1 MILLILTYLAGVL
14 TILSPCILPV
24 LPFVFSRSQGSF
36 LKNGVPLLIGMA
48 LTFSLLSGLALAGG
62 EWIGKAN
69 EFGRWIALGLMAVFG
84 ISLLIPH
91 ISEAAMAPL
100 TRLGSRIGRGTREDS
115 IGGSVLIG
123 VGTGLL
129 WAPCAGPILGLV
141 LTGAATQG
149 NVGSSI
155 GLLLSYSLGAATSLG
170 LAIVAG
176 NRFLKTLKKFL
187 GIDQLVKKALG
198 LAVLV
203 GVAAIAFNLDRT
215 VLTQVSKIST
225 ESFEHSLL
233 NLGGLSKKEE
243 KFKNSMMM
251 MSANSGG
258 EVAPVIEGLLPEFE
272 GAVSWL
278 NSEPLSIETLRGKVV
293 LIDFWTYSCINCLRT
308 LPYLKAWHEKYKDSG
323 LVIIGVHTPE
333 FAFEKS
339 ADNVKKA
346 VSDLGVI
353 YPVAIDSNY
362 KIWNAFKNQYWPAHY
377 FVDRL
382 GRIRHHHFGEGE
394 YETSEDM
401 IRKLLSENGAAT
413 LAAKEGVSEPLGRI
427 AHGLEA
433 SGSSDVQSPETYIG
447 YARAENFVGSREFIK
462 DQAADYKSP
471 SRLSLNQWSLMG
483 KWIVENERALSK
495 STNGKVSYRFKARD
509 LHLVLG
515 GDDIPFRVKI
525 DGHAPEKNHGVDT
538 DESGQ
543 GKIGGHRLYQL
554 IRQQEEEPK
563 DEHTFEIEFLKPG
576 AEVYAFT
583 FG

>member
-24 LPFVFSRSQGSF
+24 LPFVFSRAQGSF
-36 LKNGVPLLIGMA
+36 LKNGVPLLLGMA

-62 EWIGKAN
+62 EWIGRAN
-69 EFGRWIALGLMAVFG
+69 EIGRWVAMCLMAVFG
-84 ISLLIPH
+84 LSLLFPH
-91 ISEAAMAPL
+91 VSEAALAPL
-100 TRLGSRIGRGTREDS
+100 TRLGSKIGQGTRGDGL
-115 IGGSVLIG
+115 GGSVLIG
-123 VGTGLL
+123 VSTGLL

-149 NVGSSI
+149 NVGSSV

-170 LAIVAG
+170 LALVAG

-215 VLTQVSKIST
+215 VLTRISKIST
-225 ESFEHSLL
+225 ESVEHGLL
-233 NLGGLSKKEE
+233 DLGGLNKKEE
-243 KFKNSMMM
+243 KPKNSMMM

-258 EVAPVIEGLLPEFE
+258 KEAPIIEGLLPEFD
-272 GAVSWL
+272 GASSWL
-278 NSEPLSIETLRGKVV
+278 NSQPLNIEALRGKVV
-293 LIDFWTYSCINCLRT
+293 LVDFWTYSCINCLRT
-308 LPYLKAWHEKYKDSG
+308 LPYLKTWYEKYKDDG

-339 ADNVKKA
+339 ANNVKKA
-346 VSDLGVI
+346 VADLGI
-353 YPVAIDSNY
+353 TYPVAIDSNY

-394 YETSEDM
+394 YETSENM
-401 IRKLLSENGAAT
+401 IRKLLSENGGSIR
-413 LAAKEGVSEPLGRI
+413 AKEATIEARGV
-427 AHGLEA
+427 EA
-433 SGSSDVQSPETYIG
+433 QGSSDVQSPETYIG
-447 YARAENFVGSREFIK
+447 YSRAKNFIANRGFLK
-462 DQAADYKSP
+462 DQAVDYKSLAQ
-471 SRLSLNQWSLMG
+471 LSLNQWSLNG
-483 KWIVENERALSK
+483 KWIVENERAVSK
-495 STNGKVSYRFKARD
+495 GAGGKVSYRFKARD

-515 GDDIPFRVKI
+515 GASIPFKVKI
-525 DGHAPEKNHGVDT
+525 DGHTPGKNHGVDT

-543 GKIGGHRLYQL
+543 GRIEGHRLYQL
-554 IRQQEEEPK
+554 IRRQEGDAK
-563 DEHTFEIEFLKPG
+563 DDHVFEIEFLKPG

>member
-24 LPFVFSRSQGSF
+24 LPFVFSRAQGSI
-36 LKNGVPLLIGMA
+36 LKNGVPLLLGMA
-48 LTFSLLSGLALAGG
+48 LTFSLLSGLAIAGG
-62 EWIGKAN
+62 EWIGRAN
-69 EFGRWIALGLMAVFG
+69 EIGRWVAMGLMAAFG
-84 ISLLIPH
+84 LSLLFPH
-91 ISEAAMAPL
+91 VSELALAPL
-100 TRLGSRIGRGTREDS
+100 TRLGSRIGQGSREEGF
-115 IGGSVLIG
+115 GGSLLIG
-123 VGTGLL
+123 VSTGLL

-149 NVGSSI
+149 NVGSSV
-155 GLLLSYSLGAATSLG
+155 GLLLSYSLGTATSLG
-170 LAIVAG
+170 LALVAG

-187 GIDQLVKKALG
+187 GIDQIVKKALG

-215 VLTQVSKIST
+215 VLTQISKIST
-225 ESFEHSLL
+225 ESVEHGLL
-233 NLGGLSKKEE
+233 NLGGLNKKEE
-243 KFKNSMMM
+243 KPKNSMMM
-251 MSANSGG
+251 SGNTG
-258 EVAPVIEGLLPEFE
+258 REEAPIIEGLLPEFD

-278 NSEPLSIETLRGKVV
+278 NSEPLNIESLRGKVV
-293 LIDFWTYSCINCLRT
+293 LVDFWTYSCINCLRT
-308 LPYLKAWHEKYKDSG
+308 LPYLKAWHEKYKDNG

-339 ADNVKKA
+339 AENVKKA
-346 VSDLGVI
+346 VADLGI
-353 YPVAIDSNY
+353 TYPVAIDSNY

-401 IRKLLSENGAAT
+401 IRKLLSENGATT
-413 LAAKEGVSEPLGRI
+413 LAAKDAVNETHGPIAQGV
-427 AHGLEA
+427 EA
-433 SGSSDVQSPETYIG
+433 QGSNDVESPETYIG
-447 YARAENFVGSREFIK
+447 YSRAENFVANRGFMK

-471 SRLSLNQWSLMG
+471 AKLNLNQWSLAG
-483 KWIVENERALSK
+483 KWIVEKERAVSK
-495 STNGKVSYRFKARD
+495 SMNGKVSYRFKARD

-515 GDDIPFRVKI
+515 GENIPFTVKI
-525 DGHAPEKNHGVDT
+525 DSQDPGISHGVDT

-543 GKIGGHRLYQL
+543 GKVEGHRLYQL
-554 IRQQEEEPK
+554 IRQKEGAAK